1 MKALLDQM
9 MEVLASPKPVTEL
22 WWNALQ
28 PYNMEDIEKACT
40 IHLTTET
47 FAPTIAQLIK
57 LITKHPTAEEAWNAI
72 PKNEETGG
80 MVSTEMMAAYI
91 ACEDSMLRNDMIAAR
106 MAFLEAYKRAVA
118 QSIAQRNEPN
128 FTYSAPNL
136 GPPDHRARQKQNA
149 IESAKALGWITNDR
163 AQLMLEHTEQ
173 QDFSVQRLE
182 YEGTQGSSEVK
193 TEALKEIRNT
203 LKGFKSAN

>member
-1 MKALLDQM
+1 MKALLEQM
-9 MEVLASPKPVTEL
+9 MAVLASPRPVTEL

-28 PYNMEDIEKACT
+28 PYSAEDIQKACS
-40 IHLTTET
+40 IHLATET

-80 MVSTEMMAAYI
+80 MVSTEMMTAYI
-91 ACEDSMLRNDMIAAR
+91 ACENSMLRNDMIAAR
-106 MAFLEAYKRAVA
+106 MAFLEVYKREVA
-118 QSIAQRNEPN
+118 LSIAKHEEPK
-128 FTYSAPNL
+128 FSYSAPNL
-136 GPPDHRARQKQNA
+136 GPPEHRIRQKQNA
-149 IESAKALGWITNDR
+149 IESAKALGWITNER

-203 LKGFKSAN
+203 LKGCKNGK